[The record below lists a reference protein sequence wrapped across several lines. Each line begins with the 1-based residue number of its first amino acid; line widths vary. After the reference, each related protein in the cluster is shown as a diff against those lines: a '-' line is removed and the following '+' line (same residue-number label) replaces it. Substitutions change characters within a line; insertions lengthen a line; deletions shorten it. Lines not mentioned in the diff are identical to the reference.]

1 MTEKSRTKKAI
12 ANAFKELLK
21 EMPYSKITV
30 AEICHRSGLSRKS
43 FYYHFMD
50 KYDLVNWIFDTE
62 RPPAFSEG
70 QDRTDEERLAI
81 MGRYFYDNRDFYRQ
95 VLQYKG
101 QNSLTDHLA
110 DLAADAFRKLI
121 PEELRAELEKT
132 KHPDFLLYFFV
143 DALLAM
149 LERWITDPKPMP
161 PEEFAECMKQ
171 CFQIMRERNFEKMP

>member
-81 MGRYFYDNRDFYRQ
+81 MGRYFYENRDFYRQ

-101 QNSLTDHLA
+101 QNSLTEHLA